1 MTSEQIREIL
11 EAATPGPWTFDR
23 TDDPWRGSIDG
34 ASGTDR
40 SWGMLAKV
48 VVRMEGDV
56 GDLPEGIANARL
68 IAAAPDLAAEVLRLR
83 EQASRESAIADD
95 IEPLSSQQAAKYTD
109 LIARL
114 SVQKASEQEA
124 IKAIKD
130 LCHDNERLA
139 VLLQKRKAEMTDLR
153 AKMTEGGG

>member
-1 MTSEQIREIL
+1 VSAPERIWLDWPGANKGDPVFDEPPERDTQPGQTQYIRADIHE
-11 EAATPGPWTFDR
+11 
-23 TDDPWRGSIDG
+23 
-34 ASGTDR
+34 
-40 SWGMLAKV
+40 
-48 VVRMEGDV
+48 
-56 GDLPEGIANARL
+56 
-68 IAAAPDLAAEVLRLR
+68 AEVARLR

-153 AKMTEGGG
+153 AKLDAALGDGA